1 MRQPSSTSRRH
12 LLTAASGAALL
23 MLSGASRAQV
33 ARSDAPAPACVL
45 TPAQTEGP
53 YFVDE
58 GLQRADIRVNPAD
71 GSTRPGVLLALSLR
85 ISSLDGASC
94 VPLAGAIV
102 DIWHC
107 DAKGVY
113 SDVNDMSAAGPPQ
126 GANSAPAGG
135 SAAAQ
140 PQAWGDQIRFG
151 TRGSK
156 FLRGYQVTGADGRV
170 RFTTIYPGAYPG
182 RAVHI
187 HFKVRANARNAPRE
201 FTSQLY
207 FDDALT
213 DRVHAREP
221 YAGAGERR
229 TRNARDGLYRQGGQA
244 LQLALAATAEGYA
257 ATYDVGVRDA

>member
-12 LLTAASGAALL
+12 LLSVASGAAVL

-33 ARSDAPAPACVL
+33 ARTDAPAPACVL

-58 GLQRADIRVNPAD
+58 RLQRADVRVDPAD
-71 GSTRPGVLLALSLR
+71 GSTRPGALLQLTLR
-85 ISSLDGASC
+85 VASVDGAGC

-113 SDVNDMSAAGPPQ
+113 SDVNDMS
-126 GANSAPAGG
+126 
-135 SAAAQ
+135 
-140 PQAWGDQIRFG
+140 FG

-156 FLRGYQVTGADGRV
+156 FLRGYQVTDADGRV

-187 HFKVRANARNAPRE
+187 HFKVRANGRNAPRD

-229 TRNARDGLYRQGGQA
+229 QRNARDGLYRQGGQA
-244 LQLALAATAEGYA
+244 LQLALVETAEGYA
-257 ATYDVGVRDA
+257 ATYDVGVRGV

>member
-1 MRQPSSTSRRH
+1 MPQPSSPVRRH
-12 LLTAASGAALL
+12 LLAAAGGAAALFV
-23 MLSGASRAQV
+23 SGASRAQ
-33 ARSDAPAPACVL
+33 APHGDAPAPLCVL

-58 GLQRADIRVNPAD
+58 RLQRSDVRIDPAD
-71 GSTRPGVLLALSLR
+71 GSTRPGALLALSLR
-85 ISSLDGASC
+85 VASVDGNGCA
-94 VPLAGAIV
+94 PLAGAIV

-113 SDVNDMSAAGPPQ
+113 SDANDMSF
-126 GANSAPAGG
+126 S
-135 SAAAQ
+135 
-140 PQAWGDQIRFG
+140 

-156 FLRGYQVTGADGRV
+156 FLRGYQVTDADGRV

-213 DRVHAREP
+213 DRVHARDP
-221 YAGAGERR
+221 YAGVGERR

-244 LQLALAATAEGYA
+244 LQLMLVETADGYA
-257 ATYDVGVRDA
+257 ATYDVGVRGA

>member
-1 MRQPSSTSRRH
+1 MSAPSSPARRH
-12 LLTAASGAALL
+12 LLAAAGGAAALF
-23 MLSGASRAQV
+23 LSGASRTQAPRV
-33 ARSDAPAPACVL
+33 DAPAPACVL

-58 GLQRADIRVNPAD
+58 RLRRSDIRLDPGD
-71 GSTRPGVLLALSLR
+71 GSLRPGALLALTLR
-85 ISSLDGASC
+85 VASVDGNGC

-113 SDVNDMSAAGPPQ
+113 SDAHDMRLS
-126 GANSAPAGG
+126 
-135 SAAAQ
+135 
-140 PQAWGDQIRFG
+140 

-156 FLRGYQVTGADGRV
+156 FLRGYQVTDGDGRV

-213 DRVHAREP
+213 DRVHARDP

-229 TRNARDGLYRQGGQA
+229 TRNARDGLYRQGGPA
-244 LQLALAATAEGYA
+244 LQLALVETAEGYA
-257 ATYDVGVRDA
+257 ATYDVGVRGG

>member
-1 MRQPSSTSRRH
+1 MLPVRSRRGT
-12 LLTAASGAALL
+12 LLASLGVTGAALL
-23 MLSGASRAQV
+23 APRVLAQA
-33 ARSDAPAPACVL
+33 ARGDTAAPACVL

-58 GLQRADIRVNPAD
+58 RLQRTDVRTDPAD
-71 GSTRPGVLLALSLR
+71 GSTRPGALLALTLR
-85 ISSLDGASC
+85 IAAVDGGSC
-94 VPLAGAIV
+94 APLAGALV

-113 SDVNDMSAAGPPQ
+113 SDANDMSF
-126 GANSAPAGG
+126 S
-135 SAAAQ
+135 
-140 PQAWGDQIRFG
+140 

-156 FLRGYQVTGADGRV
+156 FLRGYQVTDADGRV

-182 RAVHI
+182 RAVHV

-221 YAGAGERR
+221 YAGPGERR
-229 TRNARDGLYRQGGQA
+229 TRNAGDGLYRQGGQA
-244 LQLALAATAEGYA
+244 LQLVLVETPEGYA
-257 ATYDVGVRDA
+257 ATYDVGVRA

>member
-1 MRQPSSTSRRH
+1 MSKPSSTSRRH
-12 LLTAASGAALL
+12 LLTAAGGAAVL
-23 MLSGASRAQV
+23 MVSGASRAQV
-33 ARSDAPAPACVL
+33 ARSDALAPACVL

-58 GLQRADIRVNPAD
+58 RLQRADVRVDPAD
-71 GSTRPGVLLALSLR
+71 GSTRPGALLALTLR
-85 ISSLDGASC
+85 VSSVDGAGC

-113 SDVNDMSAAGPPQ
+113 SDVADTG
-126 GANSAPAGG
+126 
-135 SAAAQ
+135 
-140 PQAWGDQIRFG
+140 FG

-156 FLRGYQVTGADGRV
+156 FLRGYQVTGSDGRV

-187 HFKVRANARNAPRE
+187 HFKIRANARNAPRE

-229 TRNARDGLYRQGGQA
+229 TRNARDGLYRHGGQA
-244 LQLALAATAEGYA
+244 LQLALVETAEGYA
-257 ATYDVGVRDA
+257 ATYDVGVRGAG

>member
-1 MRQPSSTSRRH
+1 MSFPSSRVRRH
-12 LLTAASGAALL
+12 LLAAAGGAAALFV
-23 MLSGASRAQV
+23 SGASRAQ
-33 ARSDAPAPACVL
+33 APRADAPAPACVL

-58 GLQRADIRVNPAD
+58 RLQRSDVRVDPAD
-71 GSTRPGVLLALSLR
+71 SSTRPGALLALTLR
-85 ISSLDGASC
+85 VASVDGNGC

-107 DAKGVY
+107 DAKGIY
-113 SDVNDMSAAGPPQ
+113 SDANDMSF
-126 GANSAPAGG
+126 S
-135 SAAAQ
+135 
-140 PQAWGDQIRFG
+140 

-156 FLRGYQVTGADGRV
+156 FLRGYQVTDADGRV

-187 HFKVRANARNAPRE
+187 HFKVRANARNTPRD

-221 YAGAGERR
+221 YAGVGERR

-244 LQLALAATAEGYA
+244 LQLALVETADGYA
-257 ATYDVGVRDA
+257 ATYDVGIRRA